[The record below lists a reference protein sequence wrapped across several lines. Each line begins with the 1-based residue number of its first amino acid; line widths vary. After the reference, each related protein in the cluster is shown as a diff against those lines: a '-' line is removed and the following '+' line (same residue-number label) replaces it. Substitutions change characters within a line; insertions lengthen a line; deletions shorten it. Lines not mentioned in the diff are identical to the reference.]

1 MDNQQWRRTKIML
14 LVITALEYTIFF
26 PLVARWVTLFP
37 ATALDLPSTFMI
49 HGNVTRS
56 NAMRFAMV
64 GILTFVPAILVG
76 YGVSFAIVEADE
88 FLTSKHADF
97 KFA

>member
-1 MDNQQWRRTKIML
+1 MRAPSSRTFSPDKKL
-14 LVITALEYTIFF
+14 FL
-26 PLVARWVTLFP
+26 TLFP

-56 NAMRFAMV
+56 NAMRLAMV